1 MDDGDDDA
9 FLGVVER
16 QLCASAY
23 AATGSDEGALE
34 AHLGLVGGTF
44 VVEVQGSLDEG
55 GASLGAKKACRLVAL
70 SANLFIARRA
80 LEMGKDDVLIPWD
93 DPEQIPIPE
102 GVRGDDSSSED
113 EPAVSD

>member
-1 MDDGDDDA
+1 MQSAARLAALDRYRKGRPNPKR
-9 FLGVVER
+9 ER
-16 QLCASAY
+16 CS
-23 AATGSDEGALE
+23 GPPE
-34 AHLGLVGGTF
+34 A
-44 VVEVQGSLDEG
+44 QPQ
-55 GASLGAKKACRLVAL
+55 KACRLVAL

-113 EPAVSD
+113 EPAGFD

>member
-1 MDDGDDDA
+1 MWSKFKA
-9 FLGVVER
+9 VWTKAR
-16 QLCASAY
+16 
-23 AATGSDEGALE
+23 
-34 AHLGLVGGTF
+34 
-44 VVEVQGSLDEG
+44 
-55 GASLGAKKACRLVAL
+55 ASLGAKKACRLVAL

-113 EPAVSD
+113 EPAGFD